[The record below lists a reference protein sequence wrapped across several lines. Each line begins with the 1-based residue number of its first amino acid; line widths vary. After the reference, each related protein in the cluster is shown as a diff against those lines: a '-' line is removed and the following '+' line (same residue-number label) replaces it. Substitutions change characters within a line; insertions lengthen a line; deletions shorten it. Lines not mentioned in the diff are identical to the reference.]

1 MHRHLHVLS
10 TAAGAQIPVNFR
22 AIQTDTYVLWSIQNM
37 QLVYQ
42 HGAQMAQAQFQDT
55 LHAFS
60 SERALL
66 MEKIEQSEA
75 ERRAGEQQGAAAGG
89 VKFMQYE
96 HDHL

>member
-1 MHRHLHVLS
+1 M
-10 TAAGAQIPVNFR
+10 FR

-42 HGAQMAQAQFQDT
+42 HGAQMAQAQFRET

-75 ERRAGEQQGAAAGG
+75 ERRQQNSKQEHGA
-89 VKFMQYE
+89 VKFMQY
-96 HDHL
+96 DPML